1 MTFHQLFVRTTLAAL
16 LLLLPSCAITG
27 FFTYGLVN
35 AGVNSVGVGDRA
47 PDAAVSSIYG
57 SDERLLDYL
66 HGRPLVLIFGSF
78 T

>member
-1 MTFHQLFVRTTLAAL
+1 MSFHQISRGVALAS

-47 PDAAVSSIYG
+47 PDAAVSSLFG
-57 SDERLLDYL
+57 TEERLLDYL
-66 HGRPLVLIFGSF
+66 SGRPLVLIFGSF